1 MRFLQKYNATI
12 ILIMKRLTLLIIAYV
27 CVATGCF
34 DLTRA
39 DRSSYVQEYSYYSR
53 VPEILTRSYKWNQS
67 LFVFEVSYDP
77 RSPYYSMFDT
87 GEGRERFDELC
98 ALHGDDKYPCSQ
110 KYWGW
115 ESMMTPI
122 RVLSPDLK
130 TIDLFADK
138 DFDKD
143 HPAGTSLADCVDLM
157 FTSYQDYVDSGYE
170 KDLASGMK
178 RKRLDQ
184 VEEYDLLLMRN
195 NYHILFLKAPDDP
208 SAEITYTLL
217 SQNVRG
223 EVQKG
228 TVTCR
233 FPETPIE

>member
-1 MRFLQKYNATI
+1 
-12 ILIMKRLTLLIIAYV
+12 MKRLTLLIIACV
-27 CVATGCF
+27 CAATGCF

-53 VPEILTRSYKWNQS
+53 VPDILTRSYKWNQS

-98 ALHGDDKYPCSQ
+98 VLHHDDKYPCSR
-110 KYWGW
+110 KYWN
-115 ESMMTPI
+115 ETDILSQRLIM
-122 RVLSPDLK
+122 SPDLK

-178 RKRLDQ
+178 IKRLDQ

-195 NYHILFLKAPDDP
+195 NYHILFMKAPDDP
-208 SAEITYTLL
+208 SAEITYTIL